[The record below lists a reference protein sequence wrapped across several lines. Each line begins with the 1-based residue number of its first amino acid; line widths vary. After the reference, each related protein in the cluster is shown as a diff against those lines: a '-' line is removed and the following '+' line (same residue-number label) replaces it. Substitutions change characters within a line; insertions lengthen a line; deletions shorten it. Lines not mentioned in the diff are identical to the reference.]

1 MLSKEDL
8 DLIFMSYNVG
18 KVLSYEKFE
27 KGSGQLNFKVN
38 TLTDSFVLKY
48 FIKEIKKDNIVFDV
62 NFNYF
67 LEKNSFKCPRIIK
80 NKHDNC
86 IGELNGKP
94 YILYEFIE
102 GEHVENQNE
111 NQKEELIKNI
121 AMLHNITIGLTELK
135 SEWRYNYNVPESID
149 FMHSI
154 INSKNRLV
162 QESELSWILDEFH
175 KLDLPE
181 MLPQGLCHSDLYY
194 RNYFF
199 EGNDFK
205 ALIDLDDINY
215 TFLIFD
221 VTELVALFKKS
232 FKVATYKQY
241 GLGDEVFDFEAVTE
255 TVKRYSK
262 YRKLS
267 DLEKYHLYD
276 VYKLN
281 YLITIIWLLDYG
293 IGDFPDSFEKRK
305 IELLNTL
312 GRTEFYNKIFKG
324 V

>member
-1 MLSKEDL
+1 
-8 DLIFMSYNVG
+8 MSYNVG

-215 TFLIFD
+215 TFLIF
-221 VTELVALFKKS
+221 K
-232 FKVATYKQY
+232 
-241 GLGDEVFDFEAVTE
+241 
-255 TVKRYSK
+255 
-262 YRKLS
+262 
-267 DLEKYHLYD
+267 
-276 VYKLN
+276 
-281 YLITIIWLLDYG
+281 
-293 IGDFPDSFEKRK
+293 
-305 IELLNTL
+305 
-312 GRTEFYNKIFKG
+312 
-324 V
+324 